1 MFDTGIC
8 RRECEFLIETQ
19 TTWTRKLKLPMHSRL
34 PFSNLRNEPQ
44 THQELSLSPHITT
57 MASSD
62 DAQWIA
68 AAQQWVSWDV
78 NAGTKAAVQ
87 KLLDAQDVAQLK
99 ALFDGRLE
107 FGTAGLRA
115 AMGPGTKMMNDL
127 VVIQT
132 TQGICTYLTSV
143 FGEEAKRMGFAIGY
157 DHRKQGSLDSKR
169 FAELTAAVCVAF
181 GMKVFLYEGF
191 VATPLVPFCIEQ
203 KGCAGGVMVTAS
215 HNPKADNGYKVYWS
229 NGSQIIPPHDEGIAA
244 AILNN
249 LAPWHAYDDSAVASL
264 RTNPL
269 VEDPTSELTAKY
281 FAVMKERLCRFS
293 EDNANTDLKIA
304 YTAMHGVGHAFT
316 SRSFAAFGHKP
327 YVETPAQL
335 LPDPEFPTVA
345 FPNPEEGKGALKLAM
360 EAAEAGGARLIL
372 ANDPDADRLAVAEQ
386 DPETKAWKIFTGNE
400 IGVLLGHWE
409 LTQYLRLHPE
419 ADRTQL
425 YFVASTV
432 SSKMLRAVAEQE
444 GLNFVETLTG
454 FKWMGNKTCE
464 LRNEGKT
471 VLFSFEEAIGFCVG
485 DLVKDKDGV
494 VAAAVFGEL
503 AVQLA
508 KENKTVTQHLE
519 ELYER
524 YGHFVTQNH
533 YVKCYNP
540 VTTNAIFARLRN
552 GGAYWRKC
560 GDFEIAHIRDLTTGY
575 DSAQPGNRAILPVS
589 ASSHMITY
597 SFANGCVATLRTSGT
612 EPKLKYY
619 VELAG
624 RVGQTRAEVTEI
636 LSKQVHQLVELML
649 QPTENNLERPP
660 VE

>member
-1 MFDTGIC
+1 
-8 RRECEFLIETQ
+8 
-19 TTWTRKLKLPMHSRL
+19 
-34 PFSNLRNEPQ
+34 
-44 THQELSLSPHITT
+44 
-57 MASSD
+57 
-62 DAQWIA
+62 QWA
-68 AAQQWVSWDV
+68 DWDV
-78 NAGTKAAVQ
+78 NAGTKAIVE
-87 KLLDAQDVAQLK
+87 QLI
-99 ALFDGRLE
+99 ATQNTAELEQLFNGRIE

-115 AMGPGTKMMNDL
+115 AMAPGPKMMNDL

-132 TQGICTYLTSV
+132 TQGICKYLTQV
-143 FGEEAKRMGFAIGY
+143 FGEKAKTMGFAVGY
-157 DHRKQGSLDSKR
+157 DHRKQGTLNSKR
-169 FAELTAAVCVAF
+169 FAELTAAVCVSY
-181 GMKVFLYEGF
+181 GMKVYLYEGF

-215 HNPKADNGYKVYWS
+215 HNPKADNGYKVYWA

-244 AILNN
+244 SILES
-249 LAPWHAYDDSAVASL
+249 LAPWRTYDDASVAAL
-264 RTNPL
+264 RSNPL
-269 VEDPTSELTAKY
+269 VEDPTEEMTRAY
-281 FAVMKERLCRFS
+281 FATMKERLCRYP

-316 SRSFAAFGHKP
+316 SRSFAAFNHKH
-327 YVETPAQL
+327 YIETPAQL
-335 LPDPEFPTVA
+335 YPDPEFPTVA

-360 EAAEAGGARLIL
+360 EAAEANGARLIL

-386 DPETKAWKIFTGNE
+386 DPETKTWKIFTGNE

-409 LTQYLRLHPE
+409 LMQYLKAHPD
-419 ADRTQL
+419 ADKSQL

-432 SSKMLRAVAEQE
+432 SSKMLRAVAQAE

-454 FKWMGNKTCE
+454 FKWMGNKTYD
-464 LRNEGKT
+464 LRNEGKV

-508 KENKTVTQHLE
+508 KENKTVTQHLTD
-519 ELYER
+519 LYEK

-533 YVKCYNP
+533 YVKCYDP
-540 VTTNAIFARLRN
+540 VKTNEIFARLRN
-552 GGAYWRKC
+552 DGKYWDNC
-560 GDFEIAHIRDLTTGY
+560 GDFEIENIRDLTTGY
-575 DSAQPGNRAILPVS
+575 DNSQPENKAILPVS

-597 SFANGCVATLRTSGT
+597 SFKNGCVATLRTSGT

-624 RVGQTRAEVTEI
+624 KVGQSRAEVTAI

-649 QPTENNLERPP
+649 QPTENNLERP
-660 VE
+660 VDA

>member
-1 MFDTGIC
+1 
-8 RRECEFLIETQ
+8 
-19 TTWTRKLKLPMHSRL
+19 
-34 PFSNLRNEPQ
+34 
-44 THQELSLSPHITT
+44 
-57 MASSD
+57 MASND
-62 DAQWIA
+62 DAHWIA
-68 AAQQWVSWDV
+68 AAQQWVDWDM

-87 KLLDAQDVAQLK
+87 ALLDAQDVAQLR

-127 VVIQT
+127 VVVQT
-132 TQGICTYLTSV
+132 TQGICKYLTHV
-143 FGEEAKRMGFAIGY
+143 FGERAKTMGFAIGY
-157 DHRKQGSLDSKR
+157 DHRAQGSLNSRR
-169 FAELTAAVCVAF
+169 FAELTAAVCVAY
-181 GMKVFLYEGF
+181 GIKVYLYEGF

-215 HNPKADNGYKVYWS
+215 HNPKADNGYKVYWA
-229 NGSQIIPPHDEGIAA
+229 NGSQIIPPHDAGIAA
-244 AILNN
+244 SILEN
-249 LAPWHAYDDSAVASL
+249 LAPWHTYDESAIAAL
-264 RTNPL
+264 RANAL
-269 VEDPTSELTAKY
+269 VEDPTEELTQAY
-281 FAVMKERLCRFS
+281 FATMKARLCRYPA
-293 EDNANTDLKIA
+293 DNASTDLKIA

-316 SRSFAAFGHKP
+316 SRSFAAFGHKH
-327 YVETPAQL
+327 YIETPAQL

-360 EAAEAGGARLIL
+360 EAAEANGARLIL

-409 LTQYLRLHPE
+409 LTQYLKQHPD
-419 ADRTQL
+419 ADKSQL

-432 SSKMLRAVAEQE
+432 SSKMLRAVAQAE

-454 FKWMGNKTCE
+454 FKWMGNKTYD
-464 LRNEGKT
+464 LRKDGKV

-519 ELYER
+519 HLYET

-533 YVKCYNP
+533 YVKCYDP
-540 VTTNAIFARLRN
+540 VKTDAIFARLRN
-552 GGAYWRKC
+552 GGAYWDAC
-560 GDFEIAHIRDLTTGY
+560 GDFAIAHIRDLTTGY
-575 DSAQPGNRAILPVS
+575 DSAQPDKQAILPVS

-597 SFANGCVATLRTSGT
+597 TFANGCVATLRTSGT

-624 RVGQTRAEVTEI
+624 KVGQSRAEVTEI
-636 LSKQVHQLVELML
+636 LRTQVHQLVELML

-660 VE
+660 ADA